1 MEKIID
7 QLRASVAK
15 HPHEVAVN
23 FERGRYRYT
32 TVWRRVEEDAE
43 RLSGMGIGEGDVVA
57 INLPNVPE
65 AVYLLYAC
73 DYVGAIAYFIHP
85 LTPEEQLSGFLQR
98 SRAKAL
104 FTLLPL
110 AKAIAAHCPK
120 VRVVALNPY
129 QDGNLPMRALAYL
142 RYHDVGDAFRL
153 SELPRRKAKMSRK
166 SPSDTSIYL
175 NSGGTNGDPK
185 IIMLSSAAVASLA
198 CRGFEIIDIKDERQA
213 RMYTV
218 IPLFHGFGLAMGV
231 ATPLC
236 AGGQVTLD
244 IKFHPKKCIK
254 RMAKGQA
261 SIIIGVP
268 ALFNALLSNPGFK
281 GQAVRNL
288 IVCFV
293 GGDSVTKQLLDRFDK
308 AVAKEGGKAR
318 LFEGYGLTETV
329 TVSNVN
335 TSFACKDGTVGKPL
349 RGIKEKILD
358 PKTHLEL
365 PIGEK
370 GELAIAGPS
379 LMNGYFEDEE
389 LTRESFITLDGD
401 RYVLTR
407 DLAYLDEDGFLH
419 FCSRLRRVAKV
430 NGVMVL
436 PSELERVALS
446 CKDVYEAYC
455 FAEEDKKHGQLLSLA
470 VSKNR
475 ASNLSEEDIAK
486 RLRAAI
492 EQSLPVYY
500 KPKRIIF
507 LPKLPRTAVGKVDQS
522 KF

>member
-7 QLRASVAK
+7 QLQRSVAK
-15 HPHEVAVN
+15 HPHEVAIN
-23 FERGRYRYT
+23 FEHGRYRYSK
-32 TVWRRVEEDAE
+32 VWKRVLLDAE
-43 RLSGMGIGEGDVVA
+43 RLAGMGIGEGDVVA

-85 LTPEEQLSGFLQR
+85 LTPEEQLSGFL
-98 SRAKAL
+98 SKARAKAL
-104 FTLLPL
+104 FTLLPG
-110 AKAIAAHCPK
+110 AKGIANCCPK

-129 QDGNLPMRALAYL
+129 QDGNLPMRALAYA
-142 RYHDVGDAFRL
+142 RFRDVGDAFRL
-153 SELPRRKAKMSRK
+153 SELPRKKAERSRK
-166 SPSDTSIYL
+166 SPSDTSVYL

-185 IIMLSSAAVASLA
+185 IIMLSSAAIASLA
-198 CRGFEIIDIKDERQA
+198 CRGFEIIDIKDERDA
-213 RMYTV
+213 KMYTV

-236 AGGQVTLD
+236 AGGEVTLD
-244 IKFHPKKCIK
+244 IKFHPKKCIR
-254 RMAKGQA
+254 RMAKGQS
-261 SIIIGVP
+261 SIVIGVP
-268 ALFNALLSNPGFK
+268 ALYNALLSCPDFRGK
-281 GQAVRNL
+281 AVRNL

-293 GGDSVTKQLLDRFDK
+293 GGDSVTKQLLDRFDQ

-335 TSFACKDGTVGKPL
+335 TSFAHKDGTVGRPL
-349 RGIKEKILD
+349 KGMKERILD
-358 PKTHLEL
+358 PRTHEEL

-389 LTRESFITLDGD
+389 LTRKSFVEIEGE

-436 PSELERVALS
+436 PSELERVTLS

-455 FAEEDKKHGQLLSLA
+455 FPEEDKKHGQLLSLA
-470 VSKNR
+470 VAKNR
-475 ASNLSEEDIAK
+475 ASEKTEEDIAK
-486 RLRAAI
+486 QLRELI
-492 EQSLPVYY
+492 EQALPVYY